1 MHRTGADRGGQVIL
15 LHGAS
20 SSGKSTLAR
29 TLQAML
35 SEPFWHV
42 SIDHL
47 RDAGVLPSARIAS
60 GEFQWRSLRA
70 DFFDGFHR
78 SLAAY
83 ASAGN
88 NLIVEHI
95 LDTDGWLNDLVAL
108 LAPFEVFF
116 VGLHCPLA
124 ELVRREAARGDRR
137 IGSAEQDHHM
147 IHRGLRYDLELQT
160 ELPPADNAA
169 GLIAAWQARTGP
181 SAFAQYAASGGLQ
194 R

>member
-1 MHRTGADRGGQVIL
+1 MPNPDSSRAGKIIL

-29 TLQAML
+29 RIQATLP
-35 SEPFWHV
+35 EPFWHV

-60 GEFQWRSLRA
+60 GEFRWRDMRS

-78 SLAAY
+78 SLAAF

-95 LDTDGWLNDLVAL
+95 LDTAGWLEDLARL
-108 LAPFEVFF
+108 LSPFDVFL
-116 VGLHCPLA
+116 VGLHCSQEVLIA
-124 ELVRREAARGDRR
+124 REAVRGDRP
-137 IGSAEQDHHM
+137 IGSAAKDHDT
-147 IHRGLRYDLELQT
+147 IHRGMLYDLELHNDRT
-160 ELPPADNAA
+160 PDENAA
-169 GLIAAWQARTGP
+169 WLIAAWKERGAR
-181 SAFAQYAASGGLQ
+181 SVFAGLAESSQ